1 MAGITHY
8 NKIQIA
14 RGKRSA
20 KSPLSGELF
29 YDTSS
34 NGVYLGTALST
45 SSDAEVSW
53 KRIGGFDSLVI
64 KGTVNSNNWSIV
76 NNFSSLEPGD
86 AYIVTG
92 PIAVTQT
99 EIVYDNNGS
108 VTRGTNVRS
117 YDNFFKNGQVI
128 VFVDQDVSS
137 IPNSLVVKNG
147 ASGWITLAGATE
159 ASDIENDAST
169 QPIATKKEIYDVQ
182 SALDYLFNHKIEYIG
197 SFDDVKVIGDSS
209 ALSDSDSAWAQIA
222 KNKNLL
228 PGEMIIYSGNTVTV
242 QGTTQIVL
250 RKNTAIICVGDVTT
264 GTTVENTIY
273 TIPLGASSANDIDT
287 SFTDNRKSEESTGEW
302 KTKDQSGIIVT
313 YTSDSSAVTVQNA
326 LDLLHQTKADLNAQG
341 KIPLSQIP
349 NTFVGALQ
357 YIGTVDLSS
366 LEAGTDGTYSITA
379 VALAKMMAA
388 LSDADSMEK
397 SGEGD
402 AADTAKSQVDAGDYV
417 IIKSTVTSAV
427 TDEDGNTLTRKVQV
441 KVLDTDD
448 STLFTVSEG
457 DHVICNSVTY
467 SDASEITEVKLD
479 HLDTSS
485 AVDAVN
491 GMTAEVDIIGNNRS
505 VQISANSTTTTTS
518 SIDETLI
525 TTNVSDHTV
534 AVTAPNA
541 VLAHENLKHKV
552 IPVGS
557 GEKNL
562 LNSEVS
568 INPVVD
574 DSNYKTTEDK
584 THNTELIGKTSA
596 GADVTVEFPDES
608 GKLSVTT
615 GNGTKNR
622 LPKYDANGN
631 LIDSALEHVKASD
644 TANGVFN
651 ILDANGNT
659 VMTLNYEDL
668 ARVLQYKLNDK
679 TITRNFDDDKRTSH
693 DNRLNRDENLHTL
706 LDDCSTIDGGEWN

>member
-1 MAGITHY
+1 MASITHY

-20 KSPLSGELF
+20 KTPLSGELF

-34 NGVYLGTALST
+34 KGVYLGASAGTDVA
-45 SSDAEVSW
+45 W

-64 KGTVNSNNWSIV
+64 KGTVDGSNWSTV
-76 NNFSSLEPGD
+76 NSSSSLEPGD

-92 PIAVTQT
+92 SIAVTQA
-99 EIVYDNNGS
+99 EIVYDNNGN
-108 VTRGTNVRS
+108 VTRGTDVRS

-128 VFVDQDVSS
+128 VFVDQDVSA
-137 IPNSLVVKNG
+137 IPNSLVVEEG
-147 ASGWITLAGATE
+147 VSGWVTLAGAAE
-159 ASDIENDAST
+159 ANDLENDTST
-169 QPIATKKEIYDVQ
+169 QPIAAKNEIYDVQ
-182 SALDYLFNHKIEYIG
+182 SALDHLFNHKIEYIG
-197 SFDDVKVIGDSS
+197 SFDDVDVIGDTS
-209 ALSDSDSAWAQIA
+209 ALSDSDSAWAQLA

-228 PGEMIIYSGNTVTV
+228 PGEMIVYSGNTKTIT
-242 QGTTQIVL
+242 GTTQIAL
-250 RKNTAIICVGDVTT
+250 RKNTAIICVGDITT
-264 GTTVENTIY
+264 GTTVDTKIF
-273 TIPLGASSANDIDT
+273 TIPLGASSASDIDI
-287 SFTDNRKSEESTGEW
+287 SFTDNRKSEETTGEW
-302 KTKDQSGIIVT
+302 KTKDQYGTVVT
-313 YTSDSSAVTVQNA
+313 YTEDSSAVTVQNA
-326 LDLLHQTKADLNAQG
+326 IDNLHQTKADLNAQG

-357 YIGTVDLSS
+357 YIGAVDLSS

-379 VALAKMMAA
+379 VALAEKMAA
-388 LSDADSMEK
+388 LTDADSMEK

-402 AADTAKSQVDAGDYV
+402 AADKAKAQVDAGDYV
-417 IIKSTVTSAV
+417 IIKSTVT
-427 TDEDGNTLTRKVQV
+427 TETKDEDDNALIRKVQV
-441 KVLDTDD
+441 KVLDTNG

-457 DHVICNSVTY
+457 DHVICNNVTY
-467 SDASEITEVKLD
+467 SDAGVITAVKLD
-479 HLDTSS
+479 HLNTSS

-491 GMTAEVDIIGNNRS
+491 GMTAEVDVIGNNRT
-505 VQISANSTTTTTS
+505 VQTSANSTTVES

-525 TTNVSDHTV
+525 TTNVSDHTI

-541 VLAHENLKHKV
+541 VLAHENLKHKA

-557 GEKNL
+557 SSKNL

-568 INPVVD
+568 INPVAD

-596 GADVTVEFPDES
+596 GTDVTVEFPDQS

-644 TANGVFN
+644 TAKGVFN
-651 ILDANGNT
+651 VVDSTGAV

-668 ARVLQYKLNDK
+668 AQVLQYKLDDK
-679 TITRNFDDDKRTSH
+679 TITRNFDDGGRTSH
-693 DNRLNRDENLHTL
+693 DNRLDRDENLHTL

>member
-1 MAGITHY
+1 MASTTHY

-20 KSPLSGELF
+20 KTPLSGELF

-34 NGVYLGTALST
+34 KGVYLGAT
-45 SSDAEVSW
+45 SGTDINW

-64 KGTVNSNNWSIV
+64 KGTVDGSNWSTV
-76 NNFSSLEPGD
+76 NNSSSLEPGD
-86 AYIVTG
+86 AYIVTSS
-92 PIAVTQT
+92 IAVIQP
-99 EIVYDNNGS
+99 EIVYDNNGN
-108 VTRGTNVRS
+108 VTRGTDVRS

-137 IPNSLVVKNG
+137 IPNSLVVEDG
-147 ASGWITLAGATE
+147 ASGWITLAGVAE
-159 ASDIENDAST
+159 ASDLENDAST
-169 QPIATKKEIYDVQ
+169 QPIAAKEEIYNVQ

-197 SFDDVKVIGDSS
+197 SFDDIDIIGDTS

-228 PGEMIIYSGNTVTV
+228 PGEMIIYSGNTKTV

-273 TIPLGASSANDIDT
+273 TIPLGASSAGDIDT

-302 KTKDQSGIIVT
+302 KTKDQYGNIII

-349 NTFVGALQ
+349 NTFIGALQ
-357 YIGTVDLSS
+357 YIGAVDLSS

-379 VALAKMMAA
+379 IALAKMMAA
-388 LSDADSMEK
+388 LSDTDSMEK

-402 AADTAKSQVDAGDYV
+402 AADIAKSQVDAGDYV
-417 IIKSTVTSAV
+417 IIKSTVTTEA

-441 KVLDTDD
+441 KVLDTDG

-457 DHVICNSVTY
+457 DHVICNNITY
-467 SDASEITEVKLD
+467 SDASEITAVKLD

-505 VQISANSTTTTTS
+505 VQTSANSTTTTS
-518 SIDETLI
+518 SLDETLI

-541 VLAHENLKHKV
+541 VLAHENLNHKV

-568 INPVVD
+568 INPIAD
-574 DSNYKTTEDK
+574 DSNYKTAEDK
-584 THNTELIGKTSA
+584 THNTELIGKTSS
-596 GADVTVEFPDES
+596 GTDVTVEFPDES

-644 TANGVFN
+644 TTNGVFN
-651 ILDANGNT
+651 ILDANGNI
-659 VMTLNYEDL
+659 VMILNYEDL
-668 ARVLQYKLNDK
+668 AQVLQYKLNDK
-679 TITRNFDDDKRTSH
+679 TITRNFDDGERTSH
-693 DNRLNRDENLHTL
+693 DNRFDRDENLHTL

>member
-1 MAGITHY
+1 MMANTTHY

-20 KSPLSGELF
+20 KTPLSGELF

-34 NGVYLGTALST
+34 KGVYLGAT
-45 SSDAEVSW
+45 SGTDIAW

-64 KGTVNSNNWSIV
+64 KGTVDGSNWSTI
-76 NNFSSLEPGD
+76 NSSSSLEPGD

-92 PIAVTQT
+92 SIAVTQA
-99 EIVYDNNGS
+99 EIVYDNRGN
-108 VTRGTNVRS
+108 VTRGADVRS

-128 VFVDQDVSS
+128 VFVDQDVSA
-137 IPNSLVVKNG
+137 IPNSLVVEEG
-147 ASGWITLAGATE
+147 TSGWVTLAGAAE
-159 ASDIENDAST
+159 ANDLENDTST
-169 QPIATKKEIYDVQ
+169 QPIAAKKEIYDVQ
-182 SALDYLFNHKIEYIG
+182 SALDHLFNHKIEYIG
-197 SFDDVKVIGDSS
+197 SFDDTTIIGDTS

-222 KNKNLL
+222 NNKKLL

-242 QGTTQIVL
+242 TGTKQIIL
-250 RKNTAIICVGDVTT
+250 RKNTAIICVGDVT
-264 GTTVENTIY
+264 GADVDTTIL
-273 TIPLGASSANDIDT
+273 TIPLGASSASDIDF
-287 SFTDNRKSEESTGEW
+287 SFTDNRKSEEKTGEW
-302 KTKDQSGIIVT
+302 KTKNQYGSTVT
-313 YTSDSSAVTVQNA
+313 YTEDTSAVTLQNA
-326 LDLLHQTKADLNAQG
+326 IDNLHQTKADLNAQG

-357 YIGTVDLSS
+357 YIGAVDLSS

-379 VALAKMMAA
+379 VALAGKMAA
-388 LSDADSMEK
+388 LSDTDSMEK

-402 AADTAKSQVDAGDYV
+402 AADIAKTQVDAGDYV
-417 IIKSTVTSAV
+417 IIKSTVTTEV
-427 TDEDGNTLTRKVQV
+427 KDEDDNVLTRKIQI
-441 KVLDTDD
+441 KVLDTDGT
-448 STLFTVSEG
+448 TLFTVSEG
-457 DHVICNSVTY
+457 DHVICNNVTY
-467 SDASEITEVKLD
+467 SDAGAITAVKLD
-479 HLDTSS
+479 HLNTSS

-491 GMTAEVDIIGNNRS
+491 GMTAEVDVIGNNRS
-505 VQISANSTTTTTS
+505 VQTSANSTTLKS

-525 TTNVSDHTV
+525 TTNVSDHTI

-541 VLAHENLKHKV
+541 VLAHEDLIHKA

-557 GEKNL
+557 GSKNL

-568 INPVVD
+568 INPFAD
-574 DSNYKTTEDK
+574 DSNYKTTKDK

-596 GADVTVEFPDES
+596 GVNVTVEFPDQS

-622 LPKYDANGN
+622 LPKYDADGN
-631 LIDSALEHVKASD
+631 LIDSALEHIKASD
-644 TANGVFN
+644 TAKGVFN
-651 ILDANGNT
+651 VVDSTGAT

-668 ARVLQYKLNDK
+668 AQVLQYKLGSE
-679 TITRNFDDDKRTSH
+679 TITRNFDDGGRTSH
-693 DNRLNRDENLHTL
+693 DNRLDRDKNLHTL